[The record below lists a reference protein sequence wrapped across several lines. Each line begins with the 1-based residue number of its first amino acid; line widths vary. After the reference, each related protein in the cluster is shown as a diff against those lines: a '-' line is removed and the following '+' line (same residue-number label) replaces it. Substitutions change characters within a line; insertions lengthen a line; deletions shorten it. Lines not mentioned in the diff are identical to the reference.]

1 MSQFDAAPAVA
12 MVTAA
17 VSTQPGR
24 IMMFDMLQIAMTLS
38 IRCRLQD
45 WAQNIHDE
53 MDADKET
60 VLLCHMG
67 VRSMRV
73 AGFLAS
79 QVA

>member
-1 MSQFDAAPAVA
+1 MLGMSQ
-12 MVTAA
+12 
-17 VSTQPGR
+17 
-24 IMMFDMLQIAMTLS
+24 IAISRS